1 MKINITMKDELI
13 KRVEEYA
20 KENYISKSGTIAM
33 AVNQFLNAQDMSK
46 YIRIMALAMKKISET
61 NELDDEV
68 MQQLQDFERF
78 AKVLT
83 GSK

>member
-20 KENYISKSGTIAM
+20 DENYISKSGTIAM
-33 AVNQFLNAQDMSK
+33 AVNQFLNAQEMSK
-46 YIRIMALAMKKISET
+46 HIRIMAMAMKKISET
-61 NELDDEV
+61 NQLDDEII
-68 MQQLQDFERF
+68 QQLQDFERF

-83 GSK
+83 GSR